1 MEEIKSKLRERQNYL
16 LQLKKEKMIATKNM
30 PEGKLRI
37 SSHGCRTQYYLR
49 QDTKDINGLYLKD
62 KKLAKL
68 LAQKEYD
75 KKIINLADKEI
86 YVINKFLDNYP
97 AKNAEEF
104 YQTLHSERQ
113 KLIAPIKETAEQFI
127 EKWESVEYQ
136 GKSFPEEMPEYYSFK
151 GERVRSK
158 SELIIADF
166 LQREGIPYRYECPLT
181 LKGFGTIYPDFTV
194 LNVKKRKEI
203 YWEHFGMMDDT
214 EYSEKAIQKIIN
226 YEQHSYFQGENLILT
241 YETKRNPLNQKILKM
256 MVEHYLK

>member
-49 QDTKDINGLYLKD
+49 QDTKDINGSYLKD

-86 YVINKFLDNYP
+86 YVIDKFLGNYP
-97 AKNAEEF
+97 AKNVEEF

-113 KLIAPIKETAEQFI
+113 KLITPIKETTEQFI

-136 GKSFPEEMPEYYSFK
+136 GKSFPEELLEYYSFK

-181 LKGFGTIYPDFTV
+181 LKGYGTIYPDFTV

-203 YWEHFGMMDDT
+203 YWEHFGMMDDV
-214 EYSEKAIQKIIN
+214 EYVEKAIRKIRT
-226 YEQHSYFQGENLILT
+226 YEQNGLFVGDNLIMT
-241 YETKRNPLNQKILKM
+241 FESKQNPLNQKSARRLIEK
-256 MVEHYLK
+256 YLK